1 MPPTER
7 SSPRPQPGPLSQ
19 LRLQAGLTQE
29 ELAER
34 AGVSVRGLRKL
45 ERGLVERPH
54 RRTLEALTIG
64 LALSEE
70 AGQQLVDFYR
80 GGSRGPLAAAGRRAR
95 VVPRQLPAPPPHLVG
110 RSAELDQLDQLT
122 SSAGGSSAAVV
133 VGTAGVGKT
142 ALAVW
147 WAHRS
152 ADRFPDGQL
161 YVNLRGFA
169 PEAGPTAPIDVVRD
183 FLSALDVR
191 PDQVPDSLDA
201 MVGLYRSILSGRRM
215 LVVLDNAR
223 DVGQVRPLLPPA
235 EGSLALVTSRNQ
247 LTGLIAEQGAH
258 PVALDVLSP
267 EAAVDLLSLRLANHR
282 VADSPEILSGL
293 SRHCARLPLA
303 LVIAAARAASAPS
316 AELDGL
322 LDGPERLDGLSTD
335 DPLTTMRSVFSWSYD
350 ALPHQSQSMFRLLAL
365 HPGHEISTSA
375 AGSLAGLTPV
385 DAETAL
391 RDLSGANMLADHGK
405 GRYSFHDLL
414 RDYAADLVT
423 LQVDGT
429 EQQAAVRRLLDHY
442 LYTAAAASQVLSPHR
457 APMRL
462 PPLPQNVA
470 LAETESDSSAFEW
483 FSAEQA
489 ALSSLQSLA
498 VENRFDAH
506 AWQLADLF
514 GSHLDRQG
522 YWHEWV
528 SILRTAIDAA
538 LRLGD
543 VRGQALTYRR
553 LGTACVRL
561 GRFEESLQHLRSAI
575 SLCETI
581 GEPTEMAEV
590 HGHISFVLESTNRYE
605 EALSHTL
612 QALELLRETDDK
624 AAQSRA
630 LNTVGWHHALL
641 GRHDE
646 ALDYCE
652 KAMALA
658 KELGHVRTQAAAWD
672 SIGYASYHLGDF
684 DRARDAYDRALAIWR
699 ETHAR
704 YDEAASL
711 VRLGDL
717 HRAAGDASAARDVW
731 TEALSVFD
739 DLGHADSGPVREKLA
754 QL

>member
-1 MPPTER
+1 M
-7 SSPRPQPGPLSQ
+7 
-19 LRLQAGLTQE
+19 
-29 ELAER
+29 
-34 AGVSVRGLRKL
+34 SVRGLRKL
-45 ERGLVERPH
+45 ERGMVERPH
-54 RRTLEALTIG
+54 RRTLEALAVG
-64 LALSEE
+64 LDLSDE
-70 AGQQLVDFYR
+70 AGKWLVDFYR
-80 GGSRGPLAAAGRRAR
+80 GGSRGPLPVAGHRAH

-110 RSAELDQLDQLT
+110 RSGELDQLDQLAAAT
-122 SSAGGSSAAVV
+122 ASGSTAVV

-147 WAHRS
+147 WAHRA

-161 YVNLRGFA
+161 FVNLRGFA

-191 PDQVPDSLDA
+191 PEQVPDSLDA
-201 MVGLYRSILSGRRM
+201 MVGLYRSIVSGRRM

-223 DVGQVRPLLPPA
+223 DAGQVRPLLPPA
-235 EGSLALVTSRNQ
+235 EGCFALVTSRNQ
-247 LTGLIAEQGAH
+247 LTGLVAEQGAH
-258 PVALDVLSP
+258 PVTLDVLAP
-267 EAAVDLLSLRLANHR
+267 AAAVDLLSLRLANHR
-282 VADSPEILSGL
+282 VAESPEFLSGL

-303 LVIAAARAASAPS
+303 LVIAAARTASAPS
-316 AELDGL
+316 AELEGL
-322 LDGPERLDGLSTD
+322 LEGDERLDGLSTD

-350 ALPHQSQSMFRLLAL
+350 VLPHQSRSMFRLLAL

-375 AGSLAGLTPV
+375 AGSLAGLTL
-385 DAETAL
+385 DEAETAL
-391 RDLSGANMLADHGK
+391 RGLSDANMLADHGN

-414 RDYAADLVT
+414 RDYASDLVT
-423 LQVDGT
+423 LHVGRT

-457 APMRL
+457 TPMRL

-470 LAETESDSSAFEW
+470 LAETHSDSSAFEW

-489 ALSSLQSLA
+489 ALSNLQSLA
-498 VENRFDAH
+498 VEHQFDAH

-522 YWHEWV
+522 YWHEWK
-528 SILRTAIDAA
+528 SLLSTAIEAA
-538 LRLGD
+538 VRIGD

-561 GRFEESLQHLRSAI
+561 GRFEEGLQHLQSAL

-612 QALELLRETDDK
+612 QALDLLRETDDQ

-641 GRHDE
+641 GRHRE

-652 KAMALA
+652 RAMSLA
-658 KELGHVRTQAAAWD
+658 KELGHLRTQAAAWD

-684 DRARDAYDRALAIWR
+684 DRGRDAYRQALTIWR

-704 YDEAASL
+704 YDEGATL
-711 VRLGDL
+711 DHLGDL
-717 HRAAGDASAARDVW
+717 HRTAGDQGAARDAW
-731 TEALSVFD
+731 TDALAIFE
-739 DLGHADSGPVREKLA
+739 DLGHANSADVREKLA
-754 QL
+754 RL